1 MNIHLPLINIAEVLT
16 DSLVVIETVMNE
28 LAAGKNIKELAKKYT
43 KRDSLKEKGGEF
55 GFFPITKYGELGKIA
70 SQMSIGQIYGPVKLD
85 EGYSVFQLIDKKEDT
100 AGYKMDYKD
109 VKDQIILMLT
119 MEKFEKYV
127 NEYNASLAQTYG
139 VKIHEDV
146 LKNIENS
153 YINLVVVRYMGFGGE
168 IYAVPVTEQYSG
180 WYEVWKERQKLNP

>member
-1 MNIHLPLINIAEVLT
+1 
-16 DSLVVIETVMNE
+16 
-28 LAAGKNIKELAKKYT
+28 
-43 KRDSLKEKGGEF
+43 
-55 GFFPITKYGELGKIA
+55 
-70 SQMSIGQIYGPVKLD
+70 
-85 EGYSVFQLIDKKEDT
+85 
-100 AGYKMDYKD
+100 
-109 VKDQIILMLT
+109 DQIILMLT

-139 VKIHEDV
+139 VKIYEDV